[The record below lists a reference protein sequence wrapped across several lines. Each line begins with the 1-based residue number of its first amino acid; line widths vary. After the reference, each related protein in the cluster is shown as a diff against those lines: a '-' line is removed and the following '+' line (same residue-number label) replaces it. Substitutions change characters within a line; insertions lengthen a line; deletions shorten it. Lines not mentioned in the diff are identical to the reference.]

1 MTERTA
7 MSSNIKPK
15 NPSKESPTEPF
26 KRAVAGCMRAIA
38 RKPDLEI
45 TYAAERPG
53 IAGGKARLPEPP
65 RKLNAQDA
73 AIVRGHSDSSA
84 LKLACP
90 DPAVHRRRMP
100 GGQQARAVFD
110 AVEQARVEAIGARR
124 MQGVAQNL
132 SAMLDDK
139 FHRGKFDDITDRA
152 DAPIEEAV
160 AMMVRERLTGPAA
173 ARKLVD
179 LWRPFIEDRAGR
191 DLDRLEKLVE
201 QQRRFADVVH
211 DLLDSLEMGDERARD
226 SEDESE
232 DDGESDQQQSQG
244 EEGEAQESE
253 DADGMSMEEMEVS
266 AEELPDGASEATDAP
281 SADMPED
288 ADMGDSEAANEPWR
302 PRSHGQNEPRGPEYH
317 PYIAKFDETIAAED
331 LCEPEGLDRLRGYLD
346 KQLSHL
352 QDLVSR
358 LANRLQPRLMAQQNR
373 AWEFDL
379 EEGLLDP
386 ARLPRII
393 IDPLHALSFKREK
406 ETTFRD
412 TVVTLLLDNSGSMRG
427 RPITVA
433 ATCADI
439 LARTLERCGVKV
451 EILGFTTRAWKGGQ
465 SREKWL
471 AAGKP
476 QRPGRLND
484 LRHIVYKSADA
495 PWRRARRNLG
505 LMMREGLLK
514 ENIDGEA
521 LIWAHNRLLGRPEQR
536 RILMMISDGAPVD
549 DSTLSVNP
557 GNYLERHMR
566 QVIREIETRSPV
578 ELIAIGIGHDVTR
591 YYRRAVTIV
600 DAEELGG
607 AMTDKLAELFEEH
620 AAADEMQRRVRRR
633 IA

>member
-1 MTERTA
+1 

-15 NPSKESPTEPF
+15 TPAKEAPTEPF
-26 KRAVAGCMRAIA
+26 KRAVTSCLRAIA
-38 RKPDLEI
+38 RHPDVEVAF
-45 TYAAERPG
+45 AAERPG
-53 IAGGKARLPEPP
+53 LAGGKARLPEPP
-65 RKLNAQDA
+65 RRLSREEA
-73 AIVRGHSDSSA
+73 AIVRGHADSIA
-84 LKLACP
+84 LRLACH
-90 DPAVHRRRMP
+90 DAGVHRKLMP
-100 GGQQARAVFD
+100 GGQQARAVFE
-110 AVEQARVEAIGARR
+110 AVEQARVEAIGSRR
-124 MQGVAQNL
+124 MLGVKSNL
-132 SAMLDDK
+132 TAMIDDR
-139 FHRGKFDDITDRA
+139 FHRGKFDEVTDRA

-160 AMMVRERLTGPAA
+160 AMMVRERLTGQAPPPA

-226 SEDESE
+226 SDEESE
-232 DDGESDQQQSQG
+232 DSGESDNQQSQG

-266 AEELPDGASEATDAP
+266 ADEMPDGASEAMDAP

-302 PRSHGQNEPRGPEYH
+302 PRSHGQNEPRGPDYH
-317 PYIAKFDETIAAED
+317 PYIGKFDETIAAED
-331 LCEPEGLDRLRGYLD
+331 LCEPEELDRLRGYLD

-352 QDLVSR
+352 QGVVSR
-358 LANRLQPRLMAQQNR
+358 LANRLQRRLMAQQNR

-386 ARLPRII
+386 ARLTRII

-406 ETTFRD
+406 DTTFRD

-451 EILGFTTRAWKGGQ
+451 EILGFTTRAWKGGS
-465 SREKWL
+465 SREAWL
-471 AAGKP
+471 AGGKP
-476 QRPGRLND
+476 ANPGRLND
-484 LRHIVYKSADA
+484 LRHIIYKSADA
-495 PWRRARRNLG
+495 PWRRARKNLG

-521 LIWAHNRLLGRPEQR
+521 LDWAHKRLLARTEQR

-549 DSTLSVNP
+549 DSTLSGNP
-557 GNYLERHMR
+557 GNYLERHLR
-566 QVIREIETRSPV
+566 WVIEEIETRSPV

-607 AMTDKLAELFEEH
+607 AMTEKLAELFEEH
-620 AAADEMQRRVRRR
+620 AATEPQRRPPPRRKMH
-633 IA
+633 